1 MFHSILVSTDDMHD
15 SDDFEEETEDS
26 DEIDTD
32 ALRALNKDPK
42 EVDDEGRLRR
52 ASSTTAEKFKKKVR
66 FISKMLVMQKVLREQ
81 SENVLKIKEMNDNK
95 LPSGILLQGCLALKT
110 FKQALEADSENE
122 RIPY

>member
-1 MFHSILVSTDDMHD
+1 MFHSVLVSTDEMHD

-26 DEIDTD
+26 GEIDAD
-32 ALRALNKDPK
+32 ALKALNQEAPDPEK
-42 EVDDEGRLRR
+42 EGRRR
-52 ASSTTAEKFKKKVR
+52 RHSSTTAEKFKKKVR

-95 LPSGILLQGCLALKT
+95 LPSGILSQGCLALKT
-110 FKQALEADSENE
+110 FKQVLEADSENE